1 MIFVKSEREIDLM
14 REPCAIV
21 RDTLAAVGSAVRP
34 GVSTA
39 ELDRVAREYH
49 RARGAEPSCLGY
61 CGYPASIC
69 ASVNEVIVHGIP
81 SEDIVLKEGDIVSI
95 DLCAYKN
102 GFHGDGARTFA
113 VGAVSEEKQKLMRV
127 TEECFWKAVE
137 HLRAGTPLYD
147 IGATVQA
154 HAESNGFSVVREYVG
169 HGIGREMH
177 EDPSVPN
184 YGKRGTGV
192 RLRPGTVI
200 CIEPMIAAARGRSP
214 STKTAG
220 RRAWRT
226 ERARHITKTRSSSAR
241 TASRSLRFR
250 RSCMKVQTPEAGG
263 VAESL
268 AGHDRGGCT

>member
-39 ELDRVAREYH
+39 ELDRVAREYI

-154 HAESNGFSVVREYVG
+154 HAESNGFRSCENT
-169 HGIGREMH
+169 
-177 EDPSVPN
+177 S
-184 YGKRGTGV
+184 GT
-192 RLRPGTVI
+192 
-200 CIEPMIAAARGRSP
+200 AS
-214 STKTAG
+214 AG
-220 RRAWRT
+220 RCTRT
-226 ERARHITKTRSSSAR
+226 LPSPITGSAERACGFAPVPSSASNR
-241 TASRSLRFR
+241 
-250 RSCMKVQTPEAGG
+250 
-263 VAESL
+263 
-268 AGHDRGGCT
+268 

>member
-1 MIFVKSEREIDLM
+1 M

-39 ELDRVAREYH
+39 ELDRVAREYI

-113 VGAVSEEKQKLMRV
+113 VGAVSEEKDVYKRQLLRRSAPSPTSFFPKGMS
-127 TEECFWKAVE
+127 KASTS
-137 HLRAGTPLYD
+137 LR
-147 IGATVQA
+147 
-154 HAESNGFSVVREYVG
+154 
-169 HGIGREMH
+169 
-177 EDPSVPN
+177 
-184 YGKRGTGV
+184 
-192 RLRPGTVI
+192 TVI
-200 CIEPMIAAARGRSP
+200 
-214 STKTAG
+214 
-220 RRAWRT
+220 RAN
-226 ERARHITKTRSSSAR
+226 S
-241 TASRSLRFR
+241 
-250 RSCMKVQTPEAGG
+250 
-263 VAESL
+263 
-268 AGHDRGGCT
+268 

>member
-21 RDTLAAVGSAVRP
+21 RDTLAAVGAAVRP

-39 ELDRVAREYH
+39 ELDRIAREYI

-69 ASVNEVIVHGIP
+69 ASVNEVVVHGIP

-113 VGAVSEEKQKLMRV
+113 VGAIDAEKQKPHPRHRGVFLEGDGASARGHAAVRHRRGGAGACGVQRV
-127 TEECFWKAVE
+127 FG
-137 HLRAGTPLYD
+137 RAR
-147 IGATVQA
+147 
-154 HAESNGFSVVREYVG
+154 VRRARY
-169 HGIGREMH
+169 RQEMH

-192 RLRPGTVI
+192 RLKAGTVL
-200 CIEPMIAAARGRSP
+200 CIEPMIGAGARNVRVDADGWTARMADGKPAAHYENTVVVREDGIEIL
-214 STKTAG
+214 T
-220 RRAWRT
+220 
-226 ERARHITKTRSSSAR
+226 
-241 TASRSLRFR
+241 
-250 RSCMKVQTPEAGG
+250 V
-263 VAESL
+263 
-268 AGHDRGGCT
+268 

>member
-1 MIFVKSEREIDLM
+1 MITIKTESEIDLL

-21 RDTLAAVGSAVRP
+21 RDTLAYVGSKVKP
-34 GVSTA
+34 GITTA
-39 ELDRVAREYH
+39 ELDAFAEEYI
-49 RARGAEPSCLGY
+49 RSRGAEPSCLGY

-69 ASVNEVIVHGIP
+69 ASVNEEVVHGIP
-81 SEDIVLKEGDIVSI
+81 GERHLREGDIISV

-113 VGAVSEEKQKLMRV
+113 VGKIDEEKQKLIRV
-127 TEECFWKAVE
+127 TEECFWEAIKN
-137 HLRAGTPLYD
+137 LRAGTPLYD
-147 IGATVQA
+147 IGAAVQA

-200 CIEPMIAAARGRSP
+200 CIEPMIAAGARKVTVDEDGW
-214 STKTAG
+214 TARMADG
-220 RRAWRT
+220 
-226 ERARHITKTRSSSAR
+226 KSAAHYENTVVVR
-241 TASRSLRFR
+241 
-250 RSCMKVQTPEAGG
+250 EDG
-263 VAESL
+263 VEIL
-268 AGHDRGGCT
+268 TI